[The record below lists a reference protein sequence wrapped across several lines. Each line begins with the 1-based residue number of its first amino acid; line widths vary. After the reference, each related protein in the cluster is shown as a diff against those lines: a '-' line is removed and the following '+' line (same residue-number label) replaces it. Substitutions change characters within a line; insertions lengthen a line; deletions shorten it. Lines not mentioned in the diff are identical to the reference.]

1 VRYALKLGKRLV
13 IFGNDYP
20 TPDGTCVRDYI
31 HVTDLAEAHVKA
43 MQKLDD
49 DPLIQLNLGTGAGF
63 SNLELVDAV
72 SRSAGVELR
81 PEIGPRRPG
90 DPPELVADPGAALR
104 LLDWRPSRS
113 DINDIVT
120 EVLQWVSVHPDG
132 YSG

>member
-1 VRYALKLGKRLV
+1 
-13 IFGNDYP
+13 
-20 TPDGTCVRDYI
+20 VRDYI
-31 HVTDLAEAHVKA
+31 HVTDLAVAHVKA

-49 DPLIQLNLGTGAGF
+49 DPLMQLNLGTGAGF

-72 SRSAGVELR
+72 SRSAGVELK
-81 PEIGPRRPG
+81 PEMGPRRPG

-120 EVLQWVSVHPDG
+120 RSYWVSVHPDATHFEDE
-132 YSG
+132 SGGGNFQSTYK